1 MNFQV
6 TSGSGSSI
14 SIDTYPSKS
23 RDISIDIQTY
33 LNGNT
38 IPTPSVLQANQ
49 TPYAMFIYF
58 SDLLEYTELDIER
71 EIDLN
76 YGTRSSGSTSGG
88 GISTLNPCLDGDVT
102 RSSFAIATPSATGT
116 GTDNGGNDID
126 TEISEF

>member
-1 MNFQV
+1 MVILYQPLVCCRPIKHHMPCLSILV
-6 TSGSGSSI
+6 T
-14 SIDTYPSKS
+14 Y
-23 RDISIDIQTY
+23 
-33 LNGNT
+33 
-38 IPTPSVLQANQ
+38 
-49 TPYAMFIYF
+49 
-58 SDLLEYTELDIER
+58 
-71 EIDLN
+71 LN